1 MPLLQVLRP
10 TLPILIGASIML
22 TLSMGLRQSLGIFMQ
37 PLTHDI
43 HLSISDFTLALA
55 VQNLAWGFLQP
66 LAGAMTTR
74 YGFRPIMIA
83 GSFMY
88 IAGLVLMATANGL
101 VAIMIG
107 AGVLIGT
114 SLACTAAAIAMSVA
128 ARAVPATVRS
138 TVLGI
143 VSGAGSLGALL
154 SAPIG
159 QMLNEG
165 FGWRIGLAGFVV
177 MSVLMIPAAWYA
189 GRVDAVPLPKP
200 ATDEIVDATA
210 MIAAKTAF
218 GNASFV
224 VMTCAYLVCGMQLV
238 FLTTHLPSYLAIC
251 GLDPMLSAQTLGMIG
266 GFNVLGSL
274 FFGWAGQRWNNAG
287 AARRHLR
294 PALAGAGLVLHVAGD
309 ACLDL
314 AVRRNHGLPVDGCRT
329 AGRGRGC
336 RDVRP
341 ALAGD
346 DPGPRLHEPPDRQL
360 PRCLR
365 RRAALRRARLVHDGL
380 AHRRRAGAGRRHHP
394 GRVCADPAVA
404 AAGAGV
410 ADGVG
415 EASSGLSELR
425 GARHH
430 QTEWYRCPDQCP
442 APRPIWDFRN
452 WCEADLHGNARWA
465 PLEPIADSREKLS
478 KTNERHPPPPMRAAG
493 VVRCKAHQSKLPELR
508 WTVSSEAQCW
518 YGSEDRSD
526 SIHEGRRSIQL
537 TLTIGKFRRVVWRYR
552 PPRASQ

>member
-43 HLSISDFTLALA
+43 HLSVSDFTLALA

-66 LAGAMTTR
+66 LAGAMTVR
-74 YGFRPIMIA
+74 YGFRPIMIV

-88 IAGLVLMATANGL
+88 IAGLILMATANGL
-101 VAIMIG
+101 VSIMIG

-165 FGWRIGLAGFVV
+165 FGWRAGLAGFVV

-189 GRVDAVPLPKP
+189 GRVDAIPLPKP
-200 ATDEIVDATA
+200 SADDIGDATA
-210 MIAAKTAF
+210 MTAAKTAF

-274 FFGWAGQRWNNAG
+274 FFGWAGERWNKLALLGGIYILRSLALGWYFMLPATPASTLLFGAIMGFLWMGVGPLVAG
-287 AARRHLR
+287 AVAEMFGLR
-294 PALAGAGLVLHVAGD
+294 WQAMIQGLAFMSHQIGSFLGAYGGGVIYDSLGSYTMAWRIGVALGLAGGIIQVAFALIRPSQPPTPVLK
-309 ACLDL
+309 
-314 AVRRNHGLPVDGCRT
+314 
-329 AGRGRGC
+329 
-336 RDVRP
+336 
-341 ALAGD
+341 
-346 DPGPRLHEPPDRQL
+346 
-360 PRCLR
+360 
-365 RRAALRRARLVHDGL
+365 AA
-380 AHRRRAGAGRRHHP
+380 
-394 GRVCADPAVA
+394 
-404 AAGAGV
+404 
-410 ADGVG
+410 
-415 EASSGLSELR
+415 
-425 GARHH
+425 
-430 QTEWYRCPDQCP
+430 
-442 APRPIWDFRN
+442 
-452 WCEADLHGNARWA
+452 
-465 PLEPIADSREKLS
+465 
-478 KTNERHPPPPMRAAG
+478 
-493 VVRCKAHQSKLPELR
+493 
-508 WTVSSEAQCW
+508 
-518 YGSEDRSD
+518 
-526 SIHEGRRSIQL
+526 
-537 TLTIGKFRRVVWRYR
+537 
-552 PPRASQ
+552 

>member
-66 LAGAMTTR
+66 PIGALTVR

-101 VAIMIG
+101 VSIMIG

-165 FGWRIGLAGFVV
+165 FGWRAGLVGFVV

-189 GRVDAVPLPKP
+189 GRVDAIPLPKP
-200 ATDEIVDATA
+200 SADDIGDATA
-210 MIAAKTAF
+210 ATAAKTAF

-274 FFGWAGQRWNNAG
+274 FFGWAGQRWNKLALLG
-287 AARRHLR
+287 GRYLH
-294 PALAGAGLVLHVAGD
+294 PALARTRLVLHAACDAGLD
-309 ACLDL
+309 AI
-314 AVRRNHGLPVDGCRT
+314 VRRDHGLPLDGRRP
-329 AGRGRGC
+329 AGRGRGR
-336 RDVRP
+336 RDVRL

-360 PRCLR
+360 PRRLWR
-365 RRAALRRARLVHDGL
+365 RGDLRRARLLHHGL
-380 AHRRRAGAGRRHHP
+380 AHRRGARPRRWHHP
-394 GRVCADPAVA
+394 GRVRADPAVA
-404 AAGAGV
+404 APGAGV
-410 ADGVG
+410 TDGVG
-415 EASSGLSELR
+415 YRQFASFERTPRCL
-425 GARHH
+425 AR
-430 QTEWYRCPDQCP
+430 T
-442 APRPIWDFRN
+442 F
-452 WCEADLHGNARWA
+452 
-465 PLEPIADSREKLS
+465 
-478 KTNERHPPPPMRAAG
+478 
-493 VVRCKAHQSKLPELR
+493 V
-508 WTVSSEAQCW
+508 
-518 YGSEDRSD
+518 
-526 SIHEGRRSIQL
+526 
-537 TLTIGKFRRVVWRYR
+537 
-552 PPRASQ
+552 

>member
-43 HLSISDFTLALA
+43 HLSVSDFTLALA

-66 LAGAMTTR
+66 LAGAMTVR
-74 YGFRPIMIA
+74 YGFRPIMIVGA
-83 GSFMY
+83 LMY
-88 IAGLVLMATANGL
+88 IAGLILMTTANGL
-101 VAIMIG
+101 VSIMIG

-165 FGWRIGLAGFVV
+165 FGWRVGLAGFVV

-189 GRVDAVPLPKP
+189 GRVDAIPLPKP
-200 ATDEIVDATA
+200 SADDIGDATA
-210 MIAAKTAF
+210 ASVAKSAF

-274 FFGWAGQRWNNAG
+274 FFGWAGQRWNKLALLGGIYILRSLALAWYFMLPANPASTLLFGAIMGFLWMGVGPLVAG
-287 AARRHLR
+287 AVAEMFGLR
-294 PALAGAGLVLHVAGD
+294 WQAMIQGLAFMSHQIGSFLGAYGGGVIYDALGSYNMAWRIGVALGLAGGIIQVAFALIRPSQPPAPVL
-309 ACLDL
+309 
-314 AVRRNHGLPVDGCRT
+314 RT
-329 AGRGRGC
+329 A
-336 RDVRP
+336 
-341 ALAGD
+341 
-346 DPGPRLHEPPDRQL
+346 
-360 PRCLR
+360 
-365 RRAALRRARLVHDGL
+365 
-380 AHRRRAGAGRRHHP
+380 
-394 GRVCADPAVA
+394 
-404 AAGAGV
+404 
-410 ADGVG
+410 
-415 EASSGLSELR
+415 
-425 GARHH
+425 
-430 QTEWYRCPDQCP
+430 
-442 APRPIWDFRN
+442 
-452 WCEADLHGNARWA
+452 
-465 PLEPIADSREKLS
+465 
-478 KTNERHPPPPMRAAG
+478 
-493 VVRCKAHQSKLPELR
+493 
-508 WTVSSEAQCW
+508 
-518 YGSEDRSD
+518 
-526 SIHEGRRSIQL
+526 
-537 TLTIGKFRRVVWRYR
+537 
-552 PPRASQ
+552 